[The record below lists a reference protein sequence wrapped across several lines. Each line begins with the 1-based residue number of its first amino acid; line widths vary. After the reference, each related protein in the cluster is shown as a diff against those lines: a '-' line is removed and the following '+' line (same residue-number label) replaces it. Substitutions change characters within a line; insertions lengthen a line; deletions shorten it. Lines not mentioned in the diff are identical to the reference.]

1 MRCSRNPNPTH
12 HDHASEIQNFFPRPK
27 TMSISNTAQ
36 VPTLSGGLIDMPM
49 ITRTTDETIRR
60 TKIICTIGPAC
71 WNVDQLETLM
81 DAGMDVGKFLRCN
94 KVEIFPTSVCLTFS
108 SFFSPLD
115 STFQLF
121 SRRSQRPW
129 CHSRTTSDSGKK

>member
-1 MRCSRNPNPTH
+1 
-12 HDHASEIQNFFPRPK
+12 
-27 TMSISNTAQ
+27 MSISNTAQ

-81 DAGMDVGKFLRCN
+81 DAGMDVGKFL
-94 KVEIFPTSVCLTFS
+94 
-108 SFFSPLD
+108 
-115 STFQLF
+115 
-121 SRRSQRPW
+121 
-129 CHSRTTSDSGKK
+129 